1 MALLIFIAILVALI
15 WVHELGHFSV
25 AKLFKI
31 RVDEF
36 AIGFPPRLFKV
47 RYGETDYTFNLLLL
61 GGFVRIHGEN
71 PNDVKLGAGDLST
84 NKESD
89 PRALTSKN
97 RGIQAAVMLAGIAFN
112 LIFAWLALSAGY
124 MSGLPTSASSKALGP
139 ITAPQVVISA
149 VLPGSPGDKA
159 GFKPGDIIEKLE
171 TGTTALDTATL
182 NTNEQADAVQAF
194 ISTHQDE
201 SFVITVERAGQVRT
215 LLAKPAEGLVPE
227 RKVIGIEFG
236 DIGILKLPVHLA
248 LAQGAV
254 AFKDLTIGTAQGLGS
269 FLGSL
274 VVGGADFS
282 QVAGPIG
289 IAGVG
294 QSAVKEGFGAA
305 AIIAA
310 LISINLAL
318 INLLPIPG
326 LDGGRLLIIIIE
338 SIIRRPVSPKVTNA
352 LMLVGL
358 AAIVLL
364 MIVVSINDIARLVG

>member
-71 PNDVKLGAGDLST
+71 PNDIQPG
-84 NKESD
+84 EQD

-97 RGIQAAVMLAGIAFN
+97 RGIQAMVMLAGIAFN

-215 LLAKPAEGLVPE
+215 LLAKPAEGIAPD

>member
-25 AKLFKI
+25 AKFFKI

-47 RYGETDYTFNLLLL
+47 RWGETDYTFNLLLV
-61 GGFVRIHGEN
+61 GGFVKIHGEQ
-71 PNDVKLGAGDLST
+71 PGDGQD
-84 NKESD
+84 D
-89 PRALTSKN
+89 PRSLTSKN

-124 MSGLPTSASSKALGP
+124 MHGLPTAASDDALGP
-139 ITAPQVVISA
+139 ITAPQVVIGA

-159 GFKPGDIIEKLE
+159 GFKAGDIVERLE
-171 TGTTALDTATL
+171 TGSMALELNTL
-182 NTNEQADAVQAF
+182 NTNRQADAVQAF
-194 ISTHQDE
+194 IGAHQDE
-201 SFVITVERAGQVRT
+201 SFVITVERAGKEVS
-215 LLAKPAEGLVPE
+215 LLAKPAAGLVPD

-248 LAQGAV
+248 LMQGAV
-254 AFKDLTIGTAQGLGS
+254 AFKDLTIATAQGLGS
-269 FLGSL
+269 FLSSIVMGQ
-274 VVGGADFS
+274 ADFA
-282 QVAGPIG
+282 QVSGPIG

-305 AIIAA
+305 AVIAA

-326 LDGGRLLIIIIE
+326 LDGGRLLIIVIE
-338 SIIRRPVSPKVTNA
+338 AIIRRPVSPHITNA
-352 LMLVGL
+352 LMLLGL

-364 MIVVSINDIARLVG
+364 MIVVSVHDIARLLG

>member
-36 AIGFPPRLFKV
+36 AIGFPPRLFRV
-47 RYGETDYTFNLLLL
+47 RYGETDYTLNLLLV

-71 PNDVKLGAGDLST
+71 PSDLAPG
-84 NKESD
+84 EQD

-124 MSGLPTSASSKALGP
+124 MAGLPTAASDKALGP

-149 VLPGSPGDKA
+149 VLPQSPGERA
-159 GFKPGDIIEKLE
+159 GFKPGDIIERLE
-171 TGTTALDTATL
+171 TGTTVLDLATL
-182 NTNEQADAVQAF
+182 STNKQADAVQAF
-194 ISTHQDE
+194 IGAHQDE
-201 SFVITVERAGQVRT
+201 SFVVTIERNGEERT
-215 LLAKPAEGLVPE
+215 LLAKPVAGLAEG

-236 DIGILKLPVHLA
+236 DIGILQLPVHLA

-254 AFKDLTIGTAQGLGS
+254 AFKDLTIATAQGLGS

-274 VVGGADFS
+274 VVGSADFS
-282 QVAGPIG
+282 QVSGPIG

-294 QSAVKEGFGAA
+294 QNAVKEGFSTAA
-305 AIIAA
+305 VIAA

-326 LDGGRLLIIIIE
+326 LDGGRLLVIIIE
-338 SIIRRPVSPKVTNA
+338 AIIRRPVAPRVTNA

>member
-36 AIGFPPRLFKV
+36 AIGFPPRLFRV
-47 RYGETDYTFNLLLL
+47 RYGETDYTFNLLLV

-71 PNDVKLGAGDLST
+71 PSDLMPGEQDS
-84 NKESD
+84 
-89 PRALTSKN
+89 RALTSKN

-124 MSGLPTSASSKALGP
+124 MAGLPTAASDKALGP

-149 VLPGSPGDKA
+149 VLPQSPGERA
-159 GFKPGDIIEKLE
+159 GFKPGDIIERLE
-171 TGTTALDTATL
+171 TGTTVLDISSPDAGVGIPTETSG
-182 NTNEQADAVQAF
+182 ADAVQAF
-194 ISTHQDE
+194 IGEHQDE
-201 SFVITVERAGQVRT
+201 SFVVTIERNGEERT
-215 LLAKPAEGLVPE
+215 LLAKPVAGLAEG

-236 DIGILKLPVHLA
+236 DIGILQLPVHLA

-254 AFKDLTIGTAQGLGS
+254 AFKDLTIATAQGLGS

-274 VVGGADFS
+274 VVGSADLS
-282 QVAGPIG
+282 QVSGPIG

-294 QSAVKEGFGAA
+294 QNAVKEGFSTAA
-305 AIIAA
+305 VIAA

-326 LDGGRLLIIIIE
+326 LDGGRLLVIIIE
-338 SIIRRPVSPKVTNA
+338 AVIRRPVAPRVTNA
-352 LMLVGL
+352 LMLAGL

>member
-25 AKLFKI
+25 AKFFKI

-36 AIGFPPRLFKV
+36 AIGFPPRLFRV

-61 GGFVRIHGEN
+61 GGFVRIYGEN
-71 PNDVKLGAGDLST
+71 PDDLAPG
-84 NKESD
+84 EQD

-112 LIFAWLALSAGY
+112 LIFAWASLSAGY
-124 MSGLPTSASSKALGP
+124 MSGLPTAASDRALGP

-149 VLPGSPGDKA
+149 VVPGSPGDKA
-159 GFKPGDIIEKLE
+159 GFRPGDIIERLE
-171 TGTTALDTATL
+171 TGTTVLDLKTL
-182 NTNEQADAVQAF
+182 NTNMQADAVQAF
-194 ISTHQDE
+194 IGAHQDE
-201 SFVITVERAGQVRT
+201 SFVITIERAGAQQT
-215 LLAKPAEGLVPE
+215 LLAKPTEGLVPE

-254 AFKDLTIGTAQGLGS
+254 ASKDLTIATAQGLGS

-274 VVGGADFS
+274 ITGRADFS

-294 QSAVKEGFGAA
+294 QSAVREGFGAA
-305 AIIAA
+305 AVIAA

-338 SIIRRPVSPKVTNA
+338 AVIRRPVPARITNA
-352 LMLVGL
+352 LMLAGF

-364 MIVVSINDIARLVG
+364 MVVVSLNDIARLVG